1 MSKKHLALV
10 LILATLL
17 VAYLLLPAELRNQLT
32 LRGLQAQLE
41 PLRQWQS
48 ANPWS
53 AIAAF
58 AGIYVVSAALAL
70 PWATLLT
77 LMGGALF
84 GFAVGLPLVLFS
96 ATIGATLAML
106 LSRTLLR
113 EWVRSRWRTRMEA
126 IEVGIA
132 REGSFYLFA
141 LRVVPLF
148 PFFAIN
154 LMMGLTPVATRT
166 FFWVSLV
173 GMLPG
178 TAAYV
183 YAGRQ
188 FGQLSSVGGLLSP
201 GVLGV
206 FAVLGLL
213 PLLSKRLLEWGRRRK
228 H

>member
-1 MSKKHLALV
+1 VSKKHLAFV

>member
-1 MSKKHLALV
+1 MSKKHLAFV